1 MIFHNFINRVKP
13 WLLLSVL
20 SLFLLEVLMLPVVV
34 KYATARY
41 SEETEYMLTYAN
53 QQLTWDAETP
63 VNEDGVAEL
72 NLFDTQYANVDGNGD
87 KVIAPGTSG
96 GAKIRL
102 RNHAVGPISYT
113 VVLYRI
119 RSSDT
124 LAVEAKL
131 EGEDLTDTDA
141 YTLPDR
147 VQQTDVLRAATGA
160 LEMDGVQT
168 LDISWVWEYYKDDQQ
183 DAADT
188 ALGNSEH
195 EQVTLGVYVQ
205 VEDEGRYVYA
215 TLTDEDN
222 GYLRAYLVLMLI
234 SLAAVALLLWQ
245 RWKENDGKI
254 FIKR

>member
-1 MIFHNFINRVKP
+1 MLCYDPI
-13 WLLLSVL
+13 
-20 SLFLLEVLMLPVVV
+20 EVRF
-34 KYATARY
+34 Y
-41 SEETEYMLTYAN
+41 EGIH
-53 QQLTWDAETP
+53 D
-63 VNEDGVAEL
+63 
-72 NLFDTQYANVDGNGD
+72 
-87 KVIAPGTSG
+87 
-96 GAKIRL
+96 
-102 RNHAVGPISYT
+102 
-113 VVLYRI
+113 LYRFN
-119 RSSDT
+119 
-124 LAVEAKL
+124 EADEL
-131 EGEDLTDTDA
+131 
-141 YTLPDR
+141 
-147 VQQTDVLRAATGA
+147 
-160 LEMDGVQT
+160 
-168 LDISWVWEYYKDDQQ
+168 WEYYKDDQQ